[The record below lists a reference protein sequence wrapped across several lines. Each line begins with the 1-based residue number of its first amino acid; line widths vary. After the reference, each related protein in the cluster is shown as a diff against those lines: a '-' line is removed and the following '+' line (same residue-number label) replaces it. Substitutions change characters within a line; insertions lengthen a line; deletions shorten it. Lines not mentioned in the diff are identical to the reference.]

1 MLHGDGW
8 SIVSDVSGQ
17 PIRPIF
23 KGRSPRVV
31 NRHQRIGGAC
41 CIHLQDRMYHFSPKD
56 EDTRFL
62 LNVGADLSN
71 YTASRP
77 RKT

>member
-1 MLHGDGW
+1 MLHGDCW
-8 SIVSDVSGQ
+8 SIVFDVSVQ
-17 PIRPIF
+17 TIRPIF
-23 KGRSPRVV
+23 KDRSPRVV
-31 NRHQRIGGAC
+31 NRHQRFGGAC
-41 CIHLQDRMYHFSPKD
+41 CIHLQVRMYHFAPKD

-77 RKT
+77 RKQ

>member
-1 MLHGDGW
+1 MLHGDCW
-8 SIVSDVSGQ
+8 SVVFDVSGQ

-31 NRHQRIGGAC
+31 NRHQRFGGAC
-41 CIHLQDRMYHFSPKD
+41 CIHLQDIIHHFSPKD

-62 LNVGADLSN
+62 LNVGADLPD
-71 YTASRP
+71 YTA
-77 RKT
+77 